1 MNTVTLVQSMLA
13 RDYSYDVKIV
23 EHHEKVG
30 MLPRLSLMVYGTQNG
45 LAVLTLERS
54 EAWGI
59 SDVKTNN
66 LYRNVN
72 WPLASKLPPN
82 EDGAVQLVKT
92 IMDSISNHDKERAK

>member
-1 MNTVTLVQSMLA
+1 MLA
-13 RDYSYDVKIV
+13 RDYSYDVKVV

-66 LYRNVN
+66 FYRNVA
-72 WPLASKLPPN
+72 WPHGSKLPPTD
-82 EDGAVQLVKT
+82 EGAVALVKT
-92 IMDSISNHDKERAK
+92 IMESISKHDKERV